1 MELKLINKLVSSQI
15 NESGFFCLSPPLSH
29 AFQKDTV
36 KLCLHNKFI
45 AWSEKKDFY
54 KKVFVGSIKILMRII
69 FLSKMFTSFIKHG
82 IY

>member
-15 NESGFFCLSPPLSH
+15 NESGFFFSLPNPI
-29 AFQKDTV
+29 AFQKGTR
-36 KLCLHNKFI
+36 KLSLHNKII

-54 KKVFVGSIKILMRII
+54 KKAFEGSIKILMRII
-69 FLSKMFTSFIKHG
+69 FLSKMFTIFIKHG